1 MEGAG
6 GIPTSCVRN
15 VTIIMV
21 KELTV
26 ANLVEERALWSGG
39 NMQVSYS
46 LLQYI
51 YVALILFS
59 AVHNDVRLGRFR
71 MAVVV
76 REEVSIQLFSSYM
89 PRYRYVLLFR
99 KQHKN

>member
-1 MEGAG
+1 
-6 GIPTSCVRN
+6 
-15 VTIIMV
+15 
-21 KELTV
+21 
-26 ANLVEERALWSGG
+26 
-39 NMQVSYS
+39 MQVSYS